1 MRLNIIPKLPRLS
14 GKEVIKALSK
24 TGFEVARQKG
34 SHVIMKKKSS
44 EGEIAT
50 VVPNH
55 KEVDKGTLI
64 EIIRQARLTKEE
76 FINLL

>member
-1 MRLNIIPKLPRLS
+1 MPKLPRLS

-24 TGFEVARQKG
+24 AGFEIVRQKG
-34 SHVIMKKKSS
+34 SHVIMKKKTS

-55 KEVDKGTLI
+55 KEVDRGTLL
-64 EIIRQARLTKEE
+64 EIIRQAKLTRDE
-76 FINLL
+76 FMNLF